1 MLSPAYKESVRVDR
15 IKKFDNELFFFNG
28 NQNKPFAYRSADGDG
43 ATVLETVYTAPSSVF
58 GAFSLCR
65 DGDRL
70 CCTYDGANKITAL
83 ISGAEAWTE
92 NVIEE
97 YLRRAYALDPYAVSA
112 RAAFEGYEELAT
124 RAADFCGC
132 LTDVMH
138 DGTAADYFPLY
149 GASIENANCEQ
160 IAITLPIV
168 ALMFRRLSA
177 LRGFNFKVTVKDSLP
192 CLIFSARALL
202 GEICAPSD
210 IPEYSALT
218 DIFGNDGLVIGVKL
232 KKLDEYTESGETVHK
247 LSLAICPQS
256 FDPRG
261 ILRAPAWRQRVK
273 DLIEDLDIDLDGKY

>member
-43 ATVLETVYTAPSSVF
+43 ATVLETVYTAPSSVI

-138 DGTAADYFPLY
+138 DGTAADYFPIY

-177 LRGFNFKVTVKDSLP
+177 LRGFNFKVTFKDSLP

-202 GEICAPSD
+202 GDIKEPAD
-210 IPEYSALT
+210 IPEYSALADT
-218 DIFGNDGLVIGVKL
+218 LGDNGLVIGSRIKR
-232 KKLDEYTESGETVHK
+232 LDEYTESGEPIYR
-247 LSLAICPQS
+247 LSLAVCPQS

-273 DLIEDLDIDLDGKY
+273 DLIDDLDIELTGKY